1 MTTDIV
7 ALLRNEPDIPTV
19 VEGMI
24 AFGESVE
31 SHPAGDGVTHLYNP
45 EGQLLVSIEAPTLV
59 QVPGEAERLLGPE
72 MRDQVRPPTWWVE
85 VRAAAGIPD
94 APRVARK
101 FADDIVHWQGGVVWD
116 GPPPPTDLSPSS
128 PMDGI
133 IGGDGTLQSGPE
145 KI

>member
-1 MTTDIV
+1 MTTDVV

-31 SHPAGDGVTHLYNP
+31 LHAAGDGVTHLYDL
-45 EGQLLVSIEAPTLV
+45 EGQLLVSIEAPALV

-72 MRDQVRPPTWWVE
+72 LRDQVRTPTWWLE

-94 APRVARK
+94 APRIARR

-116 GPPPPTDLSPSS
+116 GPAPPPDLSAAG

-133 IGGDGTLQSGPE
+133 IGGDGTLQSE
-145 KI
+145 RETQ